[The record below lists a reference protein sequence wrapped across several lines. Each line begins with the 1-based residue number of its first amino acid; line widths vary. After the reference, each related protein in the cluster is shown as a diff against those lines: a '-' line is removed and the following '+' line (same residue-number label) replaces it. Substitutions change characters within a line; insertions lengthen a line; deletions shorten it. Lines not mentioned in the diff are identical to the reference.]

1 MLVYCH
7 LAKILCAS
15 NILKH
20 ITIHHFLL
28 LDWNIMQCCESA
40 HRFVWDLEWCIGW
53 SHKGWPRRWIKH
65 INHPFHIYSVLEEP
79 AIHPDLAFCKY
90 LLCNPKILKGKCKMF
105 DGPAQYEWFNNV
117 QHDIFCLPEHS
128 STFVDLGINP
138 TSFGTHSILKG
149 AITHFACGVIL
160 SRPITSIC
168 VSVNWK
174 IPGVMNCTVGV
185 NQQGISM
192 LIDAGV
198 AAVVWGRI
206 CKEHFIFWLLWMLW
220 RQVRGTASLSWWVD
234 QSLHAIWW

>member
-1 MLVYCH
+1 MLVYLH

-90 LLCNPKILKGKCKMF
+90 LLCNPTILKASARCLMG
-105 DGPAQYEWFNNV
+105 
-117 QHDIFCLPEHS
+117 QHNMSDSTMYNMIF
-128 STFVDLGINP
+128 
-138 TSFGTHSILKG
+138 
-149 AITHFACGVIL
+149 FACQNTLVHLLIL
-160 SRPITSIC
+160 ASTPQFLGL
-168 VSVNWK
+168 
-174 IPGVMNCTVGV
+174 IPYSKV
-185 NQQGISM
+185 
-192 LIDAGV
+192 L
-198 AAVVWGRI
+198 
-206 CKEHFIFWLLWMLW
+206 
-220 RQVRGTASLSWWVD
+220 
-234 QSLHAIWW
+234 